1 MEIMFGARPGG
12 GGGCGISMNKKIS
25 CGGNSFPYEGIFFY
39 VGAVIS
45 LHVEAIFSMWWV
57 SFSVCFGGYFWSCPP
72 LTIFLREPILLSH
85 FFYITD
91 IYFFPD
97 RGGFNFLREL
107 IFFFSWEGGGIKR
120 GWSTFE
126 HIYIVSQGAC
136 RARGVGYRVMIVV

>member
-1 MEIMFGARPGG
+1 MNGDHDWRSPGEG
-12 GGGCGISMNKKIS
+12 VSMNKKNS

-45 LHVEAIFSMWWV
+45 LHVEAIFSMWWDRGSLFLYV
-57 SFSVCFGGYFWSCPP
+57 LGGIFGLAPPP

-97 RGGFNFLREL
+97 HGGFNFLREH
-107 IFFFSWEGGGIKR
+107 IFFFSWEGG
-120 GWSTFE
+120 
-126 HIYIVSQGAC
+126 GAC

>member
-1 MEIMFGARPGG
+1 MEIMIGARPGG
-12 GGGCGISMNKKIS
+12 GGGGDGVSMNKKIS

-85 FFYITD
+85 FFLHHRYLFFSRSWRFQFFKGT
-91 IYFFPD
+91 YFFL
-97 RGGFNFLREL
+97 FL
-107 IFFFSWEGGGIKR
+107 GGG
-120 GWSTFE
+120 GG
-126 HIYIVSQGAC
+126 H
-136 RARGVGYRVMIVV
+136 

>member
-1 MEIMFGARPGG
+1 MNGDHDWRSPGG
-12 GGGCGISMNKKIS
+12 GGGGVSMNKKIS
-25 CGGNSFPYEGIFFY
+25 CGGNNFPYEGIFFY

-97 RGGFNFLREL
+97 RGGFNFLMEL
-107 IFFFSWEGGGIKR
+107 IFFFSWEGGG
-120 GWSTFE
+120 
-126 HIYIVSQGAC
+126 H
-136 RARGVGYRVMIVV
+136 

>member
-1 MEIMFGARPGG
+1 MWALSFLSTYRPF
-12 GGGCGISMNKKIS
+12 SP
-25 CGGNSFPYEGIFFY
+25 CGGSLFPYVLGGIF
-39 VGAVIS
+39 GLAP
-45 LHVEAIFSMWWV
+45 
-57 SFSVCFGGYFWSCPP
+57 PP

-85 FFYITD
+85 FFYTTD

-136 RARGVGYRVMIVV
+136 RAKGVGYRVMIVV